1 MNSAPSG
8 FRNYFFSKHPILII
22 DRDGLI
28 GDSLSLKLS
37 KEFLVVFVSRR
48 NLILNKENKNLIRIP
63 FLKKF
68 PVIPDSKYSHV
79 IFIDEGGQDLEF
91 LPRIIN
97 KIRSVNADFIAA
109 FGLSPKGEY
118 AVDKVLQLYGNA
130 KTVIFGDI
138 FDNELILRRERLK
151 STISKFLYQAKKFG
165 KIQIPGEG
173 LRDVYPVF
181 LHDAVNGLIE
191 LVFGMH
197 KTHSLFYIFP
207 KHPPTELSLA
217 HMIQRA
223 NPEVTVDFVKYDPR
237 LKNISYPSHGLNL
250 LSDKYPLA
258 KKIRKINIKKISISN
273 INNEGNQGGS
283 LQKNTKKLKNPTL
296 FIFWMLIFLLLAPF
310 AFTMLFS
317 SLGLNTFYYA
327 KREANRN
334 NFENV
339 KKSLHLS
346 QTSFYLGKQALNVLF
361 FQAKILGR
369 ENSLKKLS
377 RDIDLGYKISE
388 SLVQSL
394 SSESYF
400 INVLTGKSEKPIED
414 FEKAQNHLKNLIVT
428 FNRLKTEEDI
438 SAFASQSLKSLDP
451 LIKFLSE
458 TFDIMPDIFGMEEP
472 RTYLILFQDNKELRP
487 SGGIIDSYGIL
498 KLNNGKITEYSVR
511 DVNDADKQ
519 LRGHA
524 EPPFAIRRYL
534 SQQHW
539 YLKDSGYDVDFVK
552 SASSSSNFLFAET
565 GEKVDGVI
573 GVDSSFVRDISRA
586 MGSEENIFSDSMQ
599 KIIMSKLESKK
610 MPYFLIAK
618 AISDTLSQKHLLFA
632 FNNAS
637 QNIFT
642 VNGWSSSLWDERKN
656 DDNSIN
662 DFLGIN
668 ETNLGKNKINSLIKR
683 KISQKVVIGEGGGI
697 SEELTINFKNE
708 NETLPG
714 ENYKA
719 YLRIIL
725 PQNTELSEI
734 SIDDVFQKI
743 VDVVMDPLIY
753 EAKKFKAPQGIE
765 VEEVSEEGKTMFGFI
780 VDVPPGKIVKIK
792 LKYALERIPG
802 LNFFSYNLKLFKQPG
817 IDSIPYSLSLS
828 YPDFLN
834 IIKSPDKISK
844 TDEGISYAEKIME
857 DKNLIINFAKNN

>member
-8 FRNYFFSKHPILII
+8 FRNYSFSKHPLLII

-37 KEFLVVFVSRR
+37 REFLVVFVSRR

-97 KIRSVNADFIAA
+97 KIRNVNADFIAA

-118 AVDKVLQLYGNA
+118 AVGKALQLYGNA

-138 FDNELILRRERLK
+138 FDNELILGKERLK
-151 STISKFLYQAKKFG
+151 STINKFLYQAKKFG

-173 LRDVYPVF
+173 LRSAYPVF
-181 LHDAVNGLIE
+181 LHDVVNGLIE

-197 KTHSLFYIFP
+197 KAHSLFYIFP

-223 NPEVTVDFVKYDPR
+223 NPEITVDFVKYDPR
-237 LKNISYPSHGLNL
+237 LKNISYPPHGLNL
-250 LSDKYPLA
+250 LGDKYPLA
-258 KKIRKINIKKISISN
+258 KKVKKI
-273 INNEGNQGGS
+273 
-283 LQKNTKKLKNPTL
+283 NTKKIKISDMSNDRDQDGSLRKNTRKLKNFSL
-296 FIFWMLIFLLLAPF
+296 FMFWTLIFLLLAPF
-310 AFTMLFS
+310 AFTMVFS
-317 SLGLNTFYYA
+317 FLGLNTFYYA

-334 NFENV
+334 SFTNV

-346 QTSFYLGKQALNVLF
+346 QASFYLGKQALNVLSL
-361 FQAKILGR
+361 QAKVLGR

-388 SLVQSL
+388 SLVQSF

-400 INVLTGKSEKPIED
+400 LNVLTGKSEKPIED

-428 FNRLKTEEDI
+428 FNRLKTEDDI
-438 SAFASQSLKSLDP
+438 SVFASQGLKSFDP

-458 TFDIMPDIFGMEEP
+458 TLDVMPDIFGMEEP

-498 KLNNGKITEYSVR
+498 KLNNGRITEYSVR

-552 SASSSSNFLFAET
+552 SATSSSNFLFAET
-565 GEKVDGVI
+565 GEKADGVI

-586 MGSEENIFSDSMQ
+586 IGSEENIFSDSMR
-599 KIIMSKLESKK
+599 KAMVSKLENKK
-610 MPYFLIAK
+610 MPYILIAK
-618 AISDTLSQKHLLFA
+618 AISEALSQKHLLFA

-656 DDNSIN
+656 KGNSIN

-668 ETNLGKNKINSLIKR
+668 EANLGKNKINSLIKR
-683 KISQKVVIGEGGGI
+683 KISQKVVIGEGGDI
-697 SEELTINFKNE
+697 SEELIINFKNE
-708 NETLPG
+708 NKTLSG
-714 ENYKA
+714 ENYKT
-719 YLRIIL
+719 YLRVIL
-725 PQNTELSEI
+725 PQNTRLSEI
-734 SIDDVFQKI
+734 SIDDVSRKI
-743 VDVVMDPLIY
+743 VGAVMDPLIY
-753 EAKKFKAPQGIE
+753 EAKKFRAPQGIE
-765 VEEVSEEGKTMFGFI
+765 VEEAIGEGKAIFGFV
-780 VDVPPGKIVKIK
+780 VDVPPEKIVKVK
-792 LKYALERIPG
+792 LKYALERISG
-802 LNFFSYNLKLFKQPG
+802 LALFSYNLKLFKQPG
-817 IDSIPYSLSLS
+817 IGSIPYSLSLS

-834 IIKSPDKISK
+834 IIKSPDKINK
-844 TDEGISYAEKIME
+844 TDEGISYAEKIIE